1 MPSKKSDGF
10 MARWKQ
16 STQGFAPQRVRIT
29 VLAVACIVAAG
40 ILIAARQPAP
50 QTETPALE
58 LQSQDA
64 AVIQPAP
71 VTKPATTAAPAPARQ
86 ARNAA
91 APTARVTTTV
101 VRAEAAPARKP
112 EPASGSNTSA
122 VESTSKAAVVEA
134 AATTPRAEAASR
146 APVQAASAVTV
157 TGCLERDDDKFQLK
171 DTSGEDAPRSR
182 SWRSGFLRKGSA
194 SIDVTD
200 AANRLRLP
208 SHVGHRVSLTG
219 MLVDR
224 EMQARS
230 LQMLAAN
237 CDD

>member
-10 MARWKQ
+10 MARWKH
-16 STQGFAPQRVRIT
+16 STHGFAPQRVRIT

-40 ILIAARQPAP
+40 ILIAARQPAL

-58 LQSQDA
+58 LQPQDA

-71 VTKPATTAAPAPARQ
+71 VATPVTTAAPAPRRQ

-91 APTARVTTTV
+91 APTPRVTTTV
-101 VRAEAAPARKP
+101 RVNAVPAKTS
-112 EPASGSNTSA
+112 EPASGSNA
-122 VESTSKAAVVEA
+122 PAIESTPKAAIVEA

-146 APVQAASAVTV
+146 APAQAASAVTV

-171 DTSGEDAPRSR
+171 DTSGENAPRSR